1 MQNVCGGST
10 YSSLATCSKKVDMAA
25 ETCHV
30 CSAQSRVLQ
39 TSESSDVVEESTVT
53 NEEST
58 VAMDPHPQDVDHH
71 RHTFVSC
78 GQLLQVLGD
87 RFYWMTCGRNL
98 KFLADRFYCLQLLV
112 QITTGG
118 NITQ

>member
-1 MQNVCGGST
+1 MQNVCGI
-10 YSSLATCSKKVDMAA
+10 SSLITSSKKENMAA

-30 CSAQSRVLQ
+30 CSAQSHVLQ
-39 TSESSDVVEESTVT
+39 TSESSDVVEENSVT
-53 NEEST
+53 NSEST
-58 VAMDPHPQDVDHH
+58 VALDPHSQDVDHH
-71 RHTFVSC
+71 HTFVSC

-98 KFLADRFYCLQLLV
+98 KLLADRFYYLQLLV